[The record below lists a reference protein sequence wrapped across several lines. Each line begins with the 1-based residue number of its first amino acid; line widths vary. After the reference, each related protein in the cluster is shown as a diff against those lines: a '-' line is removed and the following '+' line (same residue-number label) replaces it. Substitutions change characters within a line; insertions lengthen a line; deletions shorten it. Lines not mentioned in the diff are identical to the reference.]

1 MDRNRADE
9 DIMTSTSRSE
19 PRQDRDLESARRLRL
34 AYDLLDELHSA
45 ICEDRWRRLA
55 DFENAA
61 QLISWLKEVSYIA
74 QESINELEE
83 NRARRRPELRI
94 LEKPAVT
101 VPEERAE

>member
-1 MDRNRADE
+1 
-9 DIMTSTSRSE
+9 MTSMSRNV
-19 PRQDRDLESARRLRL
+19 PQQNQDLESARRLHL
-34 AYDLLDELHSA
+34 AYELLDELHSA
-45 ICEDRWRRLA
+45 ICEDRWRRRA

-83 NRARRRPELRI
+83 NRARKTPELRI
-94 LEKPAVT
+94 LEKPVVP

>member
-1 MDRNRADE
+1 
-9 DIMTSTSRSE
+9 MTSMSRSV
-19 PRQDRDLESARRLRL
+19 PQQDQDLESARQPRL

-45 ICEDRWRRLA
+45 ICEDRWRRFA

-94 LEKPAVT
+94 LEKPVVT